1 MRMELVY
8 FVLIGAVAGILASKI
23 MKMETNLLLAITL
36 GVLGGFVGGWGLGQL
51 GVSMPWGIVGEI
63 ITAALGAVV
72 LIFLYRLV
80 AK

>member
-23 MKMETNLLLAITL
+23 MKMETNLLLAIAL